1 VLPKETGLKEA
12 ALADKEAAAME
23 DREAAL
29 EVIEEPQEIQEILL
43 LT

>member
-1 VLPKETGLKEA
+1 VLPRETGLKEA
-12 ALADKEAAAME
+12 ALAGREAAME